1 MSSFI
6 KNSCNFSEI
15 NVLKKSILVPIL
27 QEYNECILKLNKVTI
42 NESKSFFIPNN
53 NKKFYLLIT
62 NKSNK
67 YKTLYFFPDN
77 TINDNL
83 LEINTIND
91 FYMEIDS
98 IKLNDFNQTNY
109 LFEGYI
115 YNNDNYLVTDILSID
130 SKLIKCDYSLR
141 YSLINNLFINSS
153 NNLQNLNG
161 HLSIGIHP
169 IFEYTDNYKDILNI
183 FQNNFIFKNEINNI
197 EIVKEDDFQKSKSI
211 VYDLNKKGK
220 INKII
225 SKTKFTDVYNVNN
238 IQNNNKEGILYVK
251 TLNDS
256 RLLHKLLD
264 NCETIN
270 IECEFN
276 TFFKKWTFTSNF

>member
-1 MSSFI
+1 
-6 KNSCNFSEI
+6 
-15 NVLKKSILVPIL
+15 
-27 QEYNECILKLNKVTI
+27 
-42 NESKSFFIPNN
+42 
-53 NKKFYLLIT
+53 
-62 NKSNK
+62 
-67 YKTLYFFPDN
+67 
-77 TINDNL
+77 
-83 LEINTIND
+83 
-91 FYMEIDS
+91 MEIDS
-98 IKLNDFNQTNY
+98 IKLINDFKQTNY

-169 IFEYTDNYKDILNI
+169 IFEYNDNYKDILNI

-211 VYDLNKKGK
+211 VYDLNKNGK

-276 TFFKKWTFTSNF
+276 TFFKKWTISSNS

>member
-98 IKLNDFNQTNY
+98 IKLNDFKPTNY

-115 YNNDNYLVTDILSID
+115 YNNDDNYLVTDILSID

-220 INKII
+220 ISKII

-256 RLLHKLLD
+256 HLLHKLLD
-264 NCETIN
+264 NCDTIN

-276 TFFKKWTFTSNF
+276 TFFKKWAFTC